1 MMKID
6 AVAKV
11 KRSRI
16 SGEVQAISA
25 KAELHRMII
34 CSALSGGVCDIS
46 YAGTL
51 ADDVLAT
58 IGCAVAGGASVDVR
72 DVPGGGIISVKPGFG
87 SAENPHFD
95 CAESGSTLRF
105 MLPVAAAVGFSR
117 GARFAGRG
125 RLPERPIAELM
136 RPLTEHGAQF
146 SADRLPFTLTGRMSG
161 GEFSLPGNVSS
172 QYVTGLLLALP
183 LAGGGDVIVTTPL
196 GSAPY
201 VDITRAVMA
210 RFGVNVGVRNSS
222 DGAEEGS
229 GAVFSVPK
237 DACYTSPGEIRAGGD
252 WSAAAFFL
260 AAGALAGEV
269 TVTGLDM
276 MSPQGDRAIVELLR
290 RFGAGIS
297 VDDEGGCVTVRKA
310 SLRGCEIDADDIPD
324 LVPVI
329 AAVAAAAEGVTVIR
343 GVERLRH
350 KESDRVSAVV
360 DMIRSLGGDANDA
373 DGTITIRG
381 GNIKGGF
388 VNSRGDHRI
397 AMAAAVAGA
406 IAREEVTISDAFC
419 AAKSHPGFYDDFAS
433 VGGIVDV
440 VPVR

>member
-1 MMKID
+1 MKID

-16 SGEVQAISA
+16 SGKVQAISA
-25 KAELHRMII
+25 KAELHRIII

-46 YAGTL
+46 YVGTL
-51 ADDVLAT
+51 SDDVLAT
-58 IGCAVAGGASVDVR
+58 IRCAVAGGAGDDVR
-72 DVPGGGIISVKPGFG
+72 EALGGGIISVKPGFG
-87 SAENPHFD
+87 SAEYPHFD

-105 MLPVAAAVGFSR
+105 MLPVAAAMGFPR

-125 RLPERPIAELM
+125 RLPQRPIAELM
-136 RPLTEHGAQF
+136 RPLAEHGASF
-146 SADRLPFTLTGRMSG
+146 SADRLPFTLTGRISG

-183 LAGGGDVIVTTPL
+183 LVGGGDVIVTTPL

-210 RFGVNVGVRNSS
+210 RFGANVGVKNSS
-222 DGAEEGS
+222 GSAEG
-229 GAVFSVPK
+229 GGGMAFSVPS
-237 DACYTSPGEIRAGGD
+237 DARYTSPGAIRAGGD

-260 AAGALAGEV
+260 ATGALAGEV

-276 MSPQGDRAIVELLR
+276 TSPQGDRAIIELLR
-290 RFGAGIS
+290 RFGADIS
-297 VDDEGGCVTVRKA
+297 VDNEGGRVTARKA

-324 LVPVI
+324 LVPVL
-329 AAVAAAAEGVTVIR
+329 AAVAAAATGVTVIR

-360 DMIRSLGGDANDA
+360 DMIRSLGGDASDV

-381 GNIKGGF
+381 GDIKGGF

-397 AMAAAVAGA
+397 AMAATVAGVV
-406 IAREEVTISDAFC
+406 ARSEVTISDAMC
-419 AAKSHPGFYDDFAS
+419 VAKSHPGFYDDFAL

-440 VPVR
+440 IPVR